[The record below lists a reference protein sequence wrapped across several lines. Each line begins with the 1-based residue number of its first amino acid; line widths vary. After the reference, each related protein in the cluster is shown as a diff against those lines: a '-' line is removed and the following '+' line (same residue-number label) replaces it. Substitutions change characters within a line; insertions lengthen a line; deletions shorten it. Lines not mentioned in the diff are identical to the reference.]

1 MIKKILFLFL
11 LATTTSFAQYYK
23 TYNWSEKP
31 TLHSLSEKE
40 MNESSVGIIKK
51 VIVEYKPGVFAQNIK
66 LFETTH
72 TLTKVNDDKGISRH
86 NTVYI
91 PMYQVEDVIDIK
103 ARTITKDGKI
113 SLLNKDNIKE
123 VKNVEEYGD
132 FKIFAIE
139 GVERNSEI
147 EVLYTVE
154 KEYDMQGSESIQ
166 SDYLIKNAEFLF
178 ITGELNSKVKAY
190 RTEQTFETTDANGR
204 AAKLLKLENIPAM
217 LEEEYATPNANKIE
231 VVYQCFSKEQNVSQ
245 EMFWNN
251 VVNNVGS
258 KMFPETYSDIV
269 KNDIA
274 ELLKDKGNLNRFQ
287 IASLID
293 DFVKTNYS
301 VVKNNNPELSD
312 IDYILKNRVSSDY
325 GILQVYAQ
333 YLTALKVEY
342 EIVITSNRFTHKFD
356 PDFFN
361 PSALR
366 DFLIYLPNEA
376 KYIAPDRIEYRLG
389 EAPFNILGNYGLY
402 ITESLEYYFS
412 KIVQNDPDY
421 SRVIRATD
429 ISFDEDIESVILD
442 QHQEFT
448 GHWSVT
454 NRAVLNLTTEQG
466 KKEFDDYLTSS
477 GIEDKVIVS
486 QEILYPEMLQLEYNK
501 PFISNSVITSESL
514 LEEAGDSY
522 LFQIGKVIGTQSELY
537 QETERVNPIEMTYPN
552 QYDYTITVAIPDGYI
567 VEGLESLQINEAY
580 FDVNENKTAKF
591 ESDYVLEDNKL
602 IITIQEFYK
611 THEYDL
617 HKYEEF
623 RKVINAASDF
633 NKAVILL
640 TEIE

>member
-113 SLLNKDNIKE
+113 TLLNKDNIKE

-190 RTEQTFETTDANGR
+190 RTEQTFDTTDAYGR

-231 VVYQCFSKEQNVSQ
+231 VVYQCFS
-245 EMFWNN
+245 
-251 VVNNVGS
+251 
-258 KMFPETYSDIV
+258 
-269 KNDIA
+269 
-274 ELLKDKGNLNRFQ
+274 
-287 IASLID
+287 
-293 DFVKTNYS
+293 
-301 VVKNNNPELSD
+301 
-312 IDYILKNRVSSDY
+312 
-325 GILQVYAQ
+325 
-333 YLTALKVEY
+333 
-342 EIVITSNRFTHKFD
+342 TH
-356 PDFFN
+356 
-361 PSALR
+361 
-366 DFLIYLPNEA
+366 
-376 KYIAPDRIEYRLG
+376 
-389 EAPFNILGNYGLY
+389 
-402 ITESLEYYFS
+402 
-412 KIVQNDPDY
+412 
-421 SRVIRATD
+421 
-429 ISFDEDIESVILD
+429 
-442 QHQEFT
+442 
-448 GHWSVT
+448 
-454 NRAVLNLTTEQG
+454 
-466 KKEFDDYLTSS
+466 
-477 GIEDKVIVS
+477 
-486 QEILYPEMLQLEYNK
+486 
-501 PFISNSVITSESL
+501 
-514 LEEAGDSY
+514 
-522 LFQIGKVIGTQSELY
+522 
-537 QETERVNPIEMTYPN
+537 
-552 QYDYTITVAIPDGYI
+552 
-567 VEGLESLQINEAY
+567 
-580 FDVNENKTAKF
+580 
-591 ESDYVLEDNKL
+591 
-602 IITIQEFYK
+602 
-611 THEYDL
+611 
-617 HKYEEF
+617 
-623 RKVINAASDF
+623 RK
-633 NKAVILL
+633 
-640 TEIE
+640 